1 MGRFRIGGESCRL
14 TLKLLK
20 RFFSE
25 TQSCQQG
32 FADITTRSF
41 LFMSNVFN
49 EIFLKFTSYEY

>member
-1 MGRFRIGGESCRL
+1 MGRFGIGGESCHL
-14 TLKLLK
+14 TLMLLK

-41 LFMSNVFN
+41 LFMSNMFN
-49 EIFLKFTSYEY
+49 EIFFKFTT